1 MKGPDDPGS
10 WRCYKLAF
18 AVKHGVGSS
27 AKSKATDLWFSELQ
41 FGSGFV
47 LSLRFLPWPWVFRL
61 LFPNADHLL
70 WWFKHIPM
78 GLFGFTNN
86 VLQNPG
92 QEGHTPI
99 SRVNTWEEGGRRMQ
113 GQTGRHQP
121 SFNFFLSKEVRH
133 YRYLKWIQINM
144 NLC

>member
-1 MKGPDDPGS
+1 MTLGAEGGTS
-10 WRCYKLAF
+10 LHLQLNMGWRQVLSQRQWIYDFQNFNLGA
-18 AVKHGVGSS
+18 G
-27 AKSKATDLWFSELQ
+27 
-41 FGSGFV
+41 GFV
-47 LSLRFLPWPWVFRL
+47 LSLRFSPWPWVFRL

-86 VLQNPG
+86 ALQNPG

-99 SRVNTWEEGGRRMQ
+99 SRVNTWEEGGRRMWRGQ
-113 GQTGRHQP
+113 GQPGRCQQ

-133 YRYLKWIQINM
+133 YRYLK
-144 NLC
+144 